1 MPIIYKIFAIFIFMP
16 YLLISAD
23 LSFIESKPK
32 SIARDFY
39 IYLYLEENKKISD
52 DDALKLYDLIDNKSY
67 KIMSLL
73 KEKIPTQS
81 LPKAMQCRAKRLHEL
96 LKMDDECFNMGFR
109 LDYSMWLKDADIER
123 LESPATKR
131 RVEILRTRN
140 KAKILEK
147 ILDSSGEDFSAIYNS
162 ISGKAAIFNVAPKN
176 LKNLSNKNFEKTL
189 YHLILSKKYP
199 NFTKALLRENIV
211 GVNDWSAYALGLNE
225 LESGSKKK
233 ALAYFKQATDNAS
246 FKLMHDKAL
255 FWVYKINEN
264 LGDKAKSD
272 ESLNA
277 LAEST
282 HFNLYSLYATKKL
295 GVTPKYY
302 IIDENNEIFKEIPK
316 KANAP
321 FDVADPFAWQTMRKE
336 IIDIQNKDSLV
347 RVAKLLYH
355 KESMPHLVF
364 VLNRY
369 FNFQKS
375 FFIKPYKDDLV
386 FDDENLVYAVAR
398 QESAFVPSVISR
410 SYALGMMQIMPFN
423 VLPFAKAL
431 KIDNITYAD
440 MFEPKISLKFGDYY
454 LSHLKK
460 EFAHPLF
467 VSYAYNGG
475 PSFIRNFLK
484 NSKNFSAKNPL
495 DPWFSMEF
503 IPYEESRFYGFN
515 VMANYIVYREMEGES
530 MDMDAFFRKTLR

>member
-1 MPIIYKIFAIFIFMP
+1 MPIIYKFFAIVIFAPLF
-16 YLLISAD
+16 LISAD

-32 SIARDFY
+32 GIARDFY
-39 IYLYLEENKKISD
+39 IYLYLEENQKINS
-52 DDALKLYDLIDNKSY
+52 DDALKLYELIDNKSY

-73 KEKIPTQS
+73 KEKIPSQS
-81 LPKAMQCRAKRLHEL
+81 LPKAMQCRAKKLHEL
-96 LKMDDECFNMGFR
+96 LKEDDECFNLGFR
-109 LDYSMWLKDADIER
+109 LDYAIWLKDADIAR

-147 ILDSSGEDFSAIYNS
+147 ILDSSGEDFSAIYNATAQKS
-162 ISGKAAIFNVAPKN
+162 AIFNVAPKN
-176 LKNLSNKNFEKTL
+176 LKNLSNKNFEKSL

-199 NFTKALLRENIV
+199 KFTRALLRENIS

-233 ALAYFKQATDNAS
+233 AIGYFKQAVSNAS

-255 FWVYKINEN
+255 FWVYKISEN
-264 LGDKAKSD
+264 LGDKAQSD

-277 LAEST
+277 LASST
-282 HFNLYSLYATKKL
+282 HFNLYSLYAVKKL
-295 GVTPKYY
+295 NVAPKYH
-302 IIDENNEIFKEIPK
+302 IIDENSEIFKEIPK

-321 FDVADPFAWQTMRKE
+321 FDVANPFAWQKMRKE
-336 IIDIQNKDSLV
+336 IVDIQNKDSLV
-347 RVAKLLYH
+347 KVAKLLYH

-369 FNFQKS
+369 FDFQKS
-375 FFIKPYKDDLV
+375 FFIKPYKDDLI

-398 QESAFVPSVISR
+398 QESAFIPSVISR

-423 VLPFAKAL
+423 VHNFAKAL

-440 MFEPKISLKFGDYY
+440 MFEPKTSLKFGDYY
-454 LSHLKK
+454 LELVVISLDR
-460 EFAHPLF
+460 L
-467 VSYAYNGG
+467 
-475 PSFIRNFLK
+475 L
-484 NSKNFSAKNPL
+484 FSAFKKRVRTP
-495 DPWFSMEF
+495 
-503 IPYEESRFYGFN
+503 
-515 VMANYIVYREMEGES
+515 
-530 MDMDAFFRKTLR
+530 AFCELCV